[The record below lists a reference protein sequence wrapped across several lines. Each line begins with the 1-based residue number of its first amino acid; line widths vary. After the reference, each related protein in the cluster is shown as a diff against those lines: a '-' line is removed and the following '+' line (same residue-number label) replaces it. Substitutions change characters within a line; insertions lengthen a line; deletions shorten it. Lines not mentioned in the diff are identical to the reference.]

1 MTKFSVKKPFI
12 IIVAV
17 IIAMIIGA
25 VSLTNM
31 QTDLFPEMELPYM
44 VVITTEP
51 GASPEKVES
60 DITKTLE
67 SRLGTVSGVEQITS
81 SSSENYSMIMLEFAE
96 DTDMNAGLVRVS
108 QALDSIQ
115 LPDEC
120 GKPNIMEVSM
130 DMMATMYASIE
141 YDGKDIKE
149 ITKFTNDT
157 LLPYVER
164 QEGVASVSATGTV
177 EDSVEIRLNQK
188 KIQKIND
195 QILYQTNEKLADAQ
209 KKIDDAQSELS
220 SAKSGLE
227 GQKDTLDQT
236 REKTNRQMADGY
248 VKLSQAQATKAA
260 YESSLNSLK
269 ASRSALEAEKKIYQ
283 DAGIEKNYQA
293 LNQALEQMKTQA
305 QQYAASTGV
314 TIPESVKDALDNPD
328 QFNAFVSFAQQAG
341 YGEQLKDVTLENLQ
355 KMYDIVET
363 RIPQIDTELA
373 NLKTEITAAQALV
386 DQMDKQ
392 MEGMDDQQSKLFQ
405 GSLDAAAGFGAGQA
419 QIASGLT
426 QMENAQ
432 QELKESKET
441 LEQSKQA
448 AIDNSNIETLLSLET
463 LAGLITAQ
471 DFSMPAGYV
480 EDKEGSQ
487 WLVKVGSHYTEPSE
501 LKKMALT
508 KVKGVGTIRLSDV
521 ADVTVID
528 NAGETYAKI
537 NGKEAVLLS
546 IYKAS
551 TANTSEV
558 SENLRDAFDEMQ
570 QANSGLK
577 ITPMID
583 QADYISLMIESIL
596 TSILFGA
603 LLAVVVLALF
613 LKDVKPTVI
622 VAFSIPFS
630 VLFAIVIMY
639 FSKMT
644 LNIMS
649 LAGLC
654 LGIGMLVDN
663 SIVVVENIYRLRG
676 KGIAPAR
683 AAVQGAKQVAAPIIA
698 STLTTICVFIPMVFV
713 TGMVSQLL
721 IPFALTITYALVA
734 SLIVALTVVPT
745 FSSFALK
752 KTHERKHKI
761 FERVKNSY
769 AKALKFCLR
778 FKVVPLAAAVILLAI
793 CTYQATRTGLE
804 MVGQSASE
812 QIMVMMQLD
821 RDTDKETAYQTADQV
836 MNIFS
841 KIDGVEKVGVIDG
854 SATVAASN
862 LGVSADNYSMFS
874 FFVIPDEKTNTISG
888 LQKLQKQL
896 EEKTK
901 GIECEEIA
909 VASSGMD
916 ASALT
921 GQGLEVHIYGDD
933 QQKLIDISHDVM
945 DMMEKIDGTKN
956 VTNGIEESDRQL
968 HLIFDKD
975 KVAKSGLTVA
985 QIFQQLSEKLTTEK
999 SSITLSKDDRE
1010 LAVNIVDKRK
1020 TPNNKNILKTKVTA
1034 TTTNEKGE
1042 QEKKTYE
1049 LSRFAVAKIED
1060 SPKTLRRLNQS
1071 NYLSV
1076 TSETEDNY
1084 NTTLLSRELEDS
1096 IENYQTPE
1104 GYRIEIE
1111 GESEQVM
1118 EMVYQ
1123 LLQAIALGF
1132 LLIYLIMVAQFQ
1144 SLLSPLIILFTIPLA
1159 FTGGMIGLII
1169 FGETISAMALMGFMI
1184 LMGTVVNNGIVF
1196 VDYVNQLRIQGM
1208 EKRDALVA
1216 TGKTRMRP
1224 ILMTALTTIL
1234 SMSVMVFSQDAGGV
1248 MQKPMAIVVCFG
1260 LIYATFMTLFIVP
1273 VMYDIFYRRKP
1284 KVIDVGT
1291 DDIDDIPDEVGD
1303 YLKEQEEKH
1312 ENAKR

>member
-1 MTKFSVKKPFI
+1 MTKFCVKKPFI

-17 IIAMIIGA
+17 IIVMIIGI

-60 DITKTLE
+60 DVTKTLE
-67 SRLGTVSGVEQITS
+67 SHLGTVSGVEQITS
-81 SSSENYSMIMLEFAE
+81 TSSENYSMIMLEFAD

-108 QALDSIQ
+108 QALDSVE
-115 LPDEC
+115 LPEEC

-130 DMMATMYASIE
+130 DMMATMYASVE
-141 YDGKDIKE
+141 FDGKDIKE
-149 ITKFTNDT
+149 ITKFTNET
-157 LLPYVER
+157 LLPLAER

-188 KIQKIND
+188 KIKKIND

-209 KKIDDAQSELS
+209 KKIDDAQSQLS
-220 SAKSGLE
+220 DAKSGLNS
-227 GQKDTLDQT
+227 QKDTLDEKQS
-236 REKTNRQMADGY
+236 KTNQQMADGY
-248 VKLSQAQATKAA
+248 VKMSQAQATKAA
-260 YESSLNSLK
+260 YESSFNSLK
-269 ASRSALEAEKKIYQ
+269 ASQSALEAEKKIYD
-283 DAGIEKNYQA
+283 DAKIEENYKQ
-293 LNQALEQMKTQA
+293 LNQVFSQIKTQA
-305 QQYAASTGV
+305 GSYAAMMNV
-314 TIPESVKDALDNPD
+314 TIPGSVKDALDHPD
-328 QFNAFVSFAQQAG
+328 EFQAFLAFTKQAG
-341 YGEQLKDVTLENLQ
+341 YGEQFQDVTLDSLQ

-363 RIPQIDTELA
+363 RIPQIDAELA
-373 NLKTEITAAQALV
+373 NLKTEITAAQAVV
-386 DQMDKQ
+386 DQMNQK
-392 MEGMDDQQSKLFQ
+392 MKGMDDQQSDLFE
-405 GSLDAAAGFGAGQA
+405 GSLNAAAGFGAGQA

-432 QELKESKET
+432 KELDESKET

-448 AIDNSNIETLLSLET
+448 AIDNANIESLLSLET
-463 LAGLITAQ
+463 LSGLISAQ
-471 DFSMPAGYV
+471 NFSMPAGYV
-480 EDKEGSQ
+480 KDQDGNQ
-487 WLVKVGSHYTEPSE
+487 WLVKVGEQYTKLSE

-508 KVKGVGTIRLSDV
+508 KIKGVGSIRLSDV
-521 ADVTVID
+521 ADISVID

-546 IYKAS
+546 IYKAG

-558 SENLRDAFDEMQ
+558 SQNLRNAFDEIQ
-570 QANSGLK
+570 QKNDGLH

-583 QADYISLMIESIL
+583 QADYISLIVKSIL

-603 LLAVVVLALF
+603 LLAIIVLALF

-630 VLFAIVIMY
+630 VLFAVVIMY
-639 FSKMT
+639 FAKMT
-644 LNIMS
+644 LNVMS

-698 STLTTICVFIPMVFV
+698 STLTTICVFIPMIFV

-721 IPFALTITYALVA
+721 IPFALTITYALTA

-745 FSSFALK
+745 FSSFALR
-752 KTHERKHKI
+752 KTHERKHKF
-761 FERVKNSY
+761 FEHVKNSY
-769 AKALKFCLR
+769 AAVLKFCLR
-778 FKVVPLAAAVILLAI
+778 VKVVPLAIAVLLLVL

-812 QIMVMMQLD
+812 QIMVTMTLD
-821 RDTDKETAYQTADQV
+821 RDTDKETAYATADRV

-841 KIDGVEKVGVIDG
+841 KIDGVQKTAVIDG

-862 LGVSADNYSMFS
+862 LGVNANNYSTFS
-874 FFVIPDEKTNTISG
+874 FFIIPDEKTNDISG
-888 LQKLQKQL
+888 LDKLEKQL

-901 GIECEEIA
+901 DIDCEEIA

-921 GQGLEVHIYGDD
+921 GQGLEVHIYGDE
-933 QQKLIDISHDVM
+933 QQKLIDISQDIM
-945 DMMEKIDGTKN
+945 GMMNKIDGTEN
-956 VTNGIEESDRQL
+956 VTNGIEEGDKQI
-968 HLIFDKD
+968 HLVLDKN
-975 KVAKSGLTVA
+975 KVAESGLTVA
-985 QIFQQLSEKLTTEK
+985 QIFQQLSEKLTTEQN
-999 SSITLSKDDRE
+999 SITLSKDGDE
-1010 LAVNIVDKRK
+1010 LSVNLIDERK
-1020 TPNNKNILKTKVTA
+1020 TPDYESILKTKVTA

-1042 QEKKTYE
+1042 QEKKTYT
-1049 LSRFAVAKIED
+1049 LSKFATSKVED
-1060 SPKTLRRLNQS
+1060 SPKNLRRLNQS

-1076 TSETEDNY
+1076 TADTKDGY

-1096 IENYQTPE
+1096 IEEYKTPE

-1118 EMVYQ
+1118 DMVYQ
-1123 LLQAIALGF
+1123 LLQAILLGF
-1132 LLIYLIMVAQFQ
+1132 ILIYLIMTAQFQ

-1159 FTGGMIGLII
+1159 FTGGMIGLIL

-1196 VDYVNQLRIQGM
+1196 VDYVNQLRIMGM
-1208 EKRDALVA
+1208 DKRAALVA
-1216 TGKTRMRP
+1216 AGKTRMRP

-1273 VMYDIFYRRKP
+1273 VMYDIFYRKQPR
-1284 KVIDVGT
+1284 VIDVGE
-1291 DDIDDIPDEVGD
+1291 DDIDDIPDEVSD
-1303 YLKEQEEKH
+1303 DMNQQNLKS
-1312 ENAKR
+1312 